1 MRGFRWIRA
10 VSMTAAML
18 VGLAIS
24 PLLAE
29 DSNVFK
35 NRSAILDAQ
44 EALEADGLLL
54 HRDFTPGELDS
65 ATQRALSQYQS
76 QHALNSR
83 GVLDDDTY
91 QMLTSH
97 GSGYPW
103 GGEVIAETHEEE
115 SARAEDHAEDE
126 DLSAAA
132 PEPEATNEPTELN
145 ETHETAPPE
154 PAEHHEEEP
163 VHSMPATGSSLP
175 LLALSGIALV
185 GAGLVLLRLRSA

>member
-10 VSMTAAML
+10 VGLTAVVL
-18 VGLAIS
+18 VGLAVS

-44 EALEADGLLL
+44 EALEADGFLV
-54 HRDFTPGELDS
+54 HGDFTPGELDT

-91 QMLTSH
+91 EMLTSH
-97 GSGYPW
+97 DSGYPW
-103 GGEVIAETHEEE
+103 GGEVVAETHEE
-115 SARAEDHAEDE
+115 SARAEGNAEE
-126 DLSAAA
+126 LSAPA

-145 ETHETAPPE
+145 ETQEAAPPA
-154 PAEHHEEEP
+154 PAEHPEKEP
-163 VHSMPATGSSLP
+163 VHSMPATGSPLP
-175 LLALSGIALV
+175 LLALSGIALI
-185 GAGLVLLRLRSA
+185 GAGLVLSRLRSV